1 MIESQVQIRVRYS
14 ETDQM
19 GYVYYGNFAAYFEVA
34 RVECFRNIG
43 FSYKEL
49 EQSGILMPVAEY
61 KIKYSRPAKYDDVL
75 TIKVLIKEKPTI
87 KIVFEYEVY
96 NEENLLI
103 ATSETKLAFINAATN
118 RPCLLQAPF
127 NQLLEKYF

>member
-1 MIESQVQIRVRYS
+1 
-14 ETDQM
+14 M